1 MRMSSA
7 RIRSLFR
14 RHHSV
19 QEQVFRF
26 TRNVQ
31 PVTCFSSALAPA
43 TASQLDT
50 RRAAID
56 EHYRVTMQR
65 ELAKL
70 RL

>member
-31 PVTCFSSALAPA
+31 PATRFRPALAPA
-43 TASQLDT
+43 TTSQPSM
-50 RRAAID
+50 RRAALN
-56 EHYRVTMQR
+56 EQYRAAMQR
-65 ELAKL
+65 EWAKL
-70 RL
+70 GL